1 MVFYSIL
8 CYINVMKS
16 SFIVVLFFAGALCY
30 SQETTP
36 ISDHE
41 SEPEHK
47 KFSLETAINLAVENN
62 YDIKKQR
69 YALQIAHSQLLQEK
83 GATDIEA
90 GVQAQYQY
98 KQNPVDALDPNYQ
111 YGYSWLSPNNDSGI
125 YSNNTLTEQTAGSV
139 FLKKLF
145 SFGLETK
152 LSYTIQR
159 RKDKPNYSYG
169 KNFDTKNLSKYEQ
182 ENGRNN
188 GEVTL
193 ELSLPLFK
201 SFWNSLTS
209 LQIDAAKNYLDQM
222 EFALADT
229 ISKQIINVT
238 NLYWN
243 YFLTYK
249 NVEQLEIL
257 QKKIEERN
265 KSMDSLIR
273 AGVRSKND
281 LLAMQVN
288 VHENRKQ
295 VQDAKI
301 QHNQAKMELLT
312 ALGISDA
319 SIIGDP
325 QDSFDEAELKSVE
338 PPRSEELTNEIINSI
353 VENRNDLKALKKHLD
368 IASLQ
373 VRLAKADSLPDA
385 NLNFGIGTTGTTYS
399 DDTGKF
405 FGSGFQNNR
414 GLNLSGSLSVSAK
427 LGNHTKKGSVEKA
440 EADYNTALA
449 DYNKTK
455 NTISVQIQNA
465 AEKLEIYKGLVR
477 DADEDLKLNQNLYE
491 NEQRRFTAG
500 LITVDNLLSQDQK
513 YIAAKTSYYQV
524 LINYMQAIL
533 EFKYYTANMVGI
545 E

>member
-1 MVFYSIL
+1 MVFYFIL
-8 CYINVMKS
+8 RYIKVMKS
-16 SFIVVLFFAGALCY
+16 SAIAVLLFIGAICY
-30 SQETTP
+30 AQEDVP
-36 ISDHE
+36 LSEYE
-41 SEPEHK
+41 SEPARP
-47 KFSLETAINLAVENN
+47 KFSLEKALTLAVKNN
-62 YDIKKQR
+62 YDIQKQR
-69 YALQIAHSQLLQEK
+69 YALQTAHSQFLQAN

-98 KQNPVDALDPNYQ
+98 KQNPVDEFDPNYK
-111 YGYSWLSPNNDSGI
+111 YSYSWLSPNNDLGV
-125 YSNNTLTEQTAGSV
+125 YSNNALTEQTAGSV

-145 SFGLETK
+145 SFGLEAK

-159 RKDKPNYSYG
+159 QKNRPDYSYG
-169 KNFDTKNLSKYEQ
+169 KNFDTKTYSKYIQ

-188 GEVTL
+188 GEIAL

-209 LQIDAAKNYLDQM
+209 LQIDAARNYLDQM
-222 EFALADT
+222 EFALSDT
-229 ISKQIINVT
+229 ISRQILNIT
-238 NLYWN
+238 QLYWN
-243 YFLTYK
+243 FFLTYK

-265 KSMDSLIR
+265 KNMDSLIR

-281 LLAMQVN
+281 LLAMRVN

-295 VQDAKI
+295 VQNAKI
-301 QHNQAKMELLT
+301 QHNQAKMELIT
-312 ALGISDA
+312 AIGISDP
-319 SIIGDP
+319 SLIGEP

-338 PPRSEELTNEIINSI
+338 PPKDEELTAEIINTI
-353 VENRNDLKALKKHLD
+353 VENRNDLKALKKQLET
-368 IASLQ
+368 AALQ

-399 DDTGKF
+399 DDAGKF
-405 FGSGFQNNR
+405 FSSGAQNNR
-414 GLNLSGSLSVSAK
+414 GVNFTGAMSVSAK
-427 LGNHTKKGSVEKA
+427 LGNNTKKGAVEKA
-440 EADYNTALA
+440 EAAYNTALVE
-449 DYNKTK
+449 YNKTK

-465 AEKLEIYKGLVR
+465 ADKLEIYKGLVQ
-477 DADEDLKLNQNLYE
+477 DADEDLKLNLNLYE

-513 YIAAKTSYYQV
+513 YIAAKTSYYQT

-533 EFKYYTANMVGI
+533 EFKYYTANMVGV